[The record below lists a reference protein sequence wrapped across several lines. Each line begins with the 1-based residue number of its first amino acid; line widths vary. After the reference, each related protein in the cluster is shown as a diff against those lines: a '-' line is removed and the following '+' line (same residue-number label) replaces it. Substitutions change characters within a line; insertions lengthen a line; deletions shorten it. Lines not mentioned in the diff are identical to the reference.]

1 MRKLLLTA
9 LLTMFA
15 ATGIHA
21 QDNMEAFRHFS
32 VGAEAGLH
40 GFGVELAMPVQKH
53 LVLKAGY
60 NWAPAGNLLR
70 TDLVLDTEELREAQE
85 QCTTLTAHEFEHKFG
100 DEAIIDAGVGL
111 NLSNFKA
118 MINWYPFALGRFYVS
133 GGVYYT
139 PSSKRD
145 TPFLSVSGK
154 TTENDWAALKE
165 LNQVEKQYNPTAPER
180 ELALNIGDESYPV
193 IEKDGCGFMQAD
205 FRMDPLKYYLGMGLG
220 RCIPNGRIGMQLEAG
235 AMIYHN
241 SALYCQDKEVSSI
254 TEAAEGLDNDAKE
267 ILEYVD
273 KYPIYPQI
281 TLRLSFRAL

>member
-1 MRKLLLTA
+1 MRKTLLLLITA
-9 LLTMFA
+9 VVA
-15 ATGIHA
+15 CSVSA

-32 VGAEAGLH
+32 VGAEVGLH

-53 LVLKAGY
+53 LVVKAGY
-60 NWAPAGNLLR
+60 NWAPAGDLLR
-70 TDLVLDTEELREAQE
+70 TDLVLDTQDLREAQE
-85 QCTTLTAHEFEHKFG
+85 QYTALTAQEFEHKFG
-100 DEAIIDAGVGL
+100 DEALIDAGVGL

-118 MINWYPFALGRFYVS
+118 MINWYPFALGRFYVA
-133 GGVYYT
+133 GGIYYT

-165 LNQVEKQYNPTAPER
+165 LNEKDITNHNHEI
-180 ELALNIGDESYPV
+180 ALEISGEKYPV
-193 IEKDGCGFMQAD
+193 IEKDGSGYMQAD
-205 FRMDPLKYYLGMGLG
+205 FKIDPLKYYLGMGLG
-220 RCIPNGRIGMQLEAG
+220 RCIPNGRVGMQLEAG

-241 SALYCQDKEVSSI
+241 SSLYCQDKEVGSI
-254 TEAAEGLDNDAKE
+254 TDAAEGLDNDVKE

>member
-1 MRKLLLTA
+1 MRKIILT
-9 LLTMFA
+9 LFA
-15 ATGIHA
+15 AFVVIAIPA

-32 VGAEAGLH
+32 VGAEVGLH

-60 NWAPAGNLLR
+60 NWAPAGDLLR
-70 TDLVLDTEELREAQE
+70 TDLVLDTKDLREAQE
-85 QCTTLTAHEFEHKFG
+85 NYTALTTQEFEHKFG

-118 MINWYPFALGRFYVS
+118 MINWYPFALGRFYVA
-133 GGVYYT
+133 GGIYYT

-165 LNQVEKQYNPTAPER
+165 LNEKDKTNPNH
-180 ELALNIGDESYPV
+180 ELALEISGEKYPV
-193 IEKDGCGFMQAD
+193 IEKDGCGYMQAD
-205 FRMDPLKYYLGMGLG
+205 FRMDPLKYYLGLGLG
-220 RCIPNGRIGMQLEAG
+220 RCVPNGRVGLQLEVG

-241 SALYCQDKEVSSI
+241 SVLYCQDKEVGSI
-254 TEAAEGLDNDAKE
+254 TDAAEGLDNDAKE

-273 KYPIYPQI
+273 KYPVYPQI

>member
-9 LLTMFA
+9 LLTVFVA
-15 ATGIHA
+15 SGVHA

-60 NWAPAGNLLR
+60 NWAPAGDLLK
-70 TDLVLDTEELREAQE
+70 TNIVLDTEDLRQLQE
-85 QCTTLTAHEFEHKFG
+85 QYSALHEFEHKFG
-100 DEAIIDAGVGL
+100 DEAIIDAGLGL
-111 NLSNFKA
+111 NLSNVKA
-118 MINWYPFALGRFYVS
+118 MINWYPFALGRFYVA

-139 PSSKRD
+139 PSSKQD
-145 TPFLSVSGK
+145 KPFLSVNGT

-165 LNQVEKQYNPTAPER
+165 LNQLERQYNPTEPES
-180 ELALNIGDESYPV
+180 ELALKIGDESYPV

-205 FRMDPLKYYLGMGLG
+205 FKMDPLKYYLGMGLG
-220 RCIPNGRIGMQLEAG
+220 RCIPNGRLGMQLEAG

-241 SALYCQDKEVSSI
+241 SALYCQDKEVGSI
-254 TEAAEGLDNDAKE
+254 TDAAEGLDNDAKE